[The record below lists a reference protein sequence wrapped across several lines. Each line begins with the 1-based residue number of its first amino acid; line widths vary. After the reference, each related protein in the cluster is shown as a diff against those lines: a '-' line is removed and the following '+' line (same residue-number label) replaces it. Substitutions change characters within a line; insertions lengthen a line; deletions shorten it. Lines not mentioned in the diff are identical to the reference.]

1 MAQKYTKKHEVSY
14 YECDIN
20 KTMTFPSM
28 LGVVIKTSEEQS
40 DHLGRG
46 TDFVSS
52 FGLTWVITNYSMN
65 INRLPHVGEK
75 IDVIT
80 QAMQYNKFFCY
91 RNFWIHDEEGNELV
105 EIESVFVLMDLVNR
119 KMSSVNEEII
129 APFESEKIK
138 KIKRQEKIEP
148 IESGLMLPYR
158 VRFYDIDSN
167 QHVNNTMYFNWI
179 IDVLGYDFLTT
190 HTPKHVLIRFDKEVE
205 YGNEI
210 ESHYEQTVSG
220 TEVKTRHEIRMQ
232 ERLYCA
238 ANILWEKNEETK

>member
-52 FGLTWVITNYSMN
+52 FGLTWVITNYSMK
-65 INRLPHVGEK
+65 INRLPHVGET
-75 IDVIT
+75 IDVTT

-158 VRFYDIDSN
+158 VRFMI
-167 QHVNNTMYFNWI
+167 
-179 IDVLGYDFLTT
+179 LTA
-190 HTPKHVLIRFDKEVE
+190 I
-205 YGNEI
+205 N
-210 ESHYEQTVSG
+210 
-220 TEVKTRHEIRMQ
+220 M
-232 ERLYCA
+232 
-238 ANILWEKNEETK
+238 